1 MSTLTPAS
9 PALAFVLVIGPEA
22 VVQALQSSGGRAQ
35 PIVRAD
41 DVLAGLE
48 RLAAGGVRTVFAWM
62 ASLPARAPAALA
74 ALRELLGPEARIYL
88 IARPDEEPAARL
100 LAAGDADDY
109 LIWPLQSSEISRVLG
124 VRPVAAVQD
133 RPSPPT
139 PDVGVVRFAEALA
152 SAESDLSACLDR
164 VAAVTAD
171 QMHARGC
178 TIELPGMMSV
188 CGEAIGEPVLAAD
201 MDLGQGRKGRLA
213 IGPRRSGAYTAADAS
228 HLQACAMMLAT
239 VCRLALS
246 ADHWRQQARTDELT
260 GLLNRRG
267 LMEFLPDLLE
277 QARRQRT
284 PVTVLMFDM
293 DNFKH
298 YNDAYGH
305 KAGDEILRETG
316 QLFVRHSRKHD
327 LVARYGGDEFVVVFW
342 EANEPRMAGSKPPRD
357 VLAVLDRFRKALER
371 HEFRSLGPE
380 AQGALTISGGLITFP
395 WEAASA
401 SELIAG
407 ADEALLL
414 AKQQGKN
421 RIWLVGQGAQ

>member
-1 MSTLTPAS
+1 M
-9 PALAFVLVIGPEA
+9 
-22 VVQALQSSGGRAQ
+22 
-35 PIVRAD
+35 
-41 DVLAGLE
+41 
-48 RLAAGGVRTVFAWM
+48 
-62 ASLPARAPAALA
+62 
-74 ALRELLGPEARIYL
+74 RELLGPGANIYL
-88 IARPDEEPAARL
+88 IARPDEEPAARN

-109 LIWPLQSSEISRVLG
+109 VIWPLRNNELARVLG
-124 VRPVAAVQD
+124 VRPAVSTQDTQSPSAAVVD
-133 RPSPPT
+133 A
-139 PDVGVVRFAEALA
+139 GIVRLAEALA

-164 VAAVTAD
+164 AAAIVTD
-171 QMHARGC
+171 QLHARDC

-201 MDLGQGRKGRLA
+201 MDLGNSRKGRLA
-213 IGPRRSGAYTAADAS
+213 VGPRRSGAYTAADAGL
-228 HLQACAMMLAT
+228 LQACAMMLAT

-267 LMEFLPDLLE
+267 LMEALPDLLE

-293 DNFKH
+293 DDFKH

-316 QLFVRHSRKHD
+316 QLFVRHCRKHD

-342 EANEPRMAGSKPPRD
+342 EADEPRVAGSKPPRD

-371 HEFRSLGPE
+371 HEFSGLGPE

-401 SELIAG
+401 SELIAR

-421 RIWLVGQGAQ
+421 RIWLVGHGPQ

>member
-1 MSTLTPAS
+1 MSILATAS
-9 PALAFVLVIGPEA
+9 PSLASVLVIGPEA
-22 VVQALQSSGGRAQ
+22 VARAVQSACGSAQPMPRAEDVMAGMGRLASGG
-35 PIVRAD
+35 I
-41 DVLAGLE
+41 
-48 RLAAGGVRTVFAWM
+48 RTVFVWM
-62 ASLPARAPAALA
+62 ASLPTRAPAALA
-74 ALRELLGPEARIYL
+74 AIRELLASDARIYL
-88 IARPDEEPAARL
+88 VARPDEEPAARH

-109 LIWPLQSSEISRVLG
+109 FIWPLQNSDIARAMGAGPAETAQEPPAADAGI
-124 VRPVAAVQD
+124 VRL
-133 RPSPPT
+133 
-139 PDVGVVRFAEALA
+139 AEVLA
-152 SAESDLSACLDR
+152 SVESDLSACLDR
-164 VAAVTAD
+164 AAAVTAELLR
-171 QMHARGC
+171 ARGC
-178 TIELPGMMSV
+178 TIELPGMLSV

-201 MDLGQGRKGRLA
+201 MDLGRGRTGRLA

-228 HLQACAMMLAT
+228 RLQACAMMLAT

-246 ADHWRQQARTDELT
+246 AEQWRQEARTDELT

-267 LMEFLPDLLE
+267 LMESLSDLLE

-293 DNFKH
+293 DDFKH

-316 QLFVRHSRKHD
+316 QLFVRHCRKHD

-342 EANEPRMAGSKPPRD
+342 EADEPRIAGSKPPRD
-357 VLAVLDRFRKALER
+357 VLAVLNRFRKALER

-395 WEAASA
+395 WEAGSA
-401 SELIAG
+401 MELIAR

-421 RIWLVGQGAQ
+421 RIWLVGQGPQ